1 MPAISAK
8 LDLYTIRS
16 KLYLIKTKNMLNQN
30 SKKDSEW
37 DGVGTGLVTLASRK
51 KVKTE
56 NANPLIT
63 RVKVFNGEKHLNV
76 PISLDWSINCF
87 RLENR
92 LKHFLKEQGISN
104 LLKFKEN
111 YEKLQYLCPQKTLVC
126 LENFHKVLLSI
137 ISGPPYG
144 KNIYDRIKKNKVG
157 SGRKRPNTV
166 QRAFLNAL
174 YFFERIF
181 NKFQEFKRFVY
192 KKSIEL
198 GLQINPNY
206 I

>member
-1 MPAISAK
+1 MS
-8 LDLYTIRS
+8 
-16 KLYLIKTKNMLNQN
+16 IKNNN
-30 SKKDSEW
+30 DSEW
-37 DGVGTGLVTLASRK
+37 DGVGTGVVTLASRK

-63 RVKVFNGEKHLNV
+63 RVKVFNGEKHLNI
-76 PISLDWSINCF
+76 PISLDWNINCF
-87 RLENR
+87 KIESR
-92 LKHFLKEQGISN
+92 LKHFLNKQKISTLIEFRN
-104 LLKFKEN
+104 N
-111 YEKLQYLCPQKTLVC
+111 YEKLQYICPVKTIIF
-126 LENFHKVLLSI
+126 LENFNKIIDSI
-137 ISGPPYG
+137 ITGPPYP
-144 KNIYDRIKKNKVG
+144 KEVYLKIKRIGTGQK
-157 SGRKRPNTV
+157 KRPNTV